1 MKSYYRNILIWS
13 GLAVIIGLVVG
24 SLDAL
29 FGRVLIG
36 VTNFRLEHFNYL
48 IPFLPVI
55 GVLIVF
61 FYDRFGKTAGRG
73 MGLVFSVGHQSDE
86 VIPKRLI
93 PLAMVATWLT
103 HLFGGSAGREGVAV
117 QIGATFANF
126 LGDVFKVKNRHIIV
140 MIGMAAGFGGLFQT
154 PFAATLFAL
163 EALIAGAI
171 YYRAIVPGLIASTV
185 AAQTSHFLG
194 LEKFSFTLTNLP
206 VLDANLIAKLL
217 LMGAIFGLTGFAFA
231 WLLTFAKS
239 RLTILLPNPYVK
251 VAACGVILS
260 LLFTMLGHGRYSGLG
275 TNLITAAFGGG
286 QIFAWDFALKLL
298 LTVLTL
304 AIGFQGGEVTP
315 LFAIGAALGTTL
327 GLALGLPVTFVAALG
342 YAAVFAS
349 ATNTFWAPILIGCE
363 VFGYALMPYLMI
375 VVIIS
380 YMLNFNKSIYTAQD
394 MLQNMFEVKKKD

>member
-1 MKSYYRNILIWS
+1 MIWS

-24 SLDAL
+24 ALDAL

-36 VTNFRLEHFNYL
+36 VTNFRLDHFNHL

-55 GVLIVF
+55 GLLIVF
-61 FYDRFGKTAGRG
+61 LYDRFGKTAGRG

-126 LGDVFKVKNRHIIV
+126 FGDVFKVKNRHIIV

-163 EALIAGAI
+163 EALVAGAI
-171 YYRAIVPGLIASTV
+171 YYRAIVPALIASTI

-194 LEKFSFTLTNLP
+194 LEKFSLTLTKLP
-206 VLDANLIAKLL
+206 VLNFSLVLKLL
-217 LMGAIFGLTGFAFA
+217 LVGAIFGLTGFAFA
-231 WLLTFAKS
+231 WLLTQAKS
-239 RLTILLPNPYVK
+239 RLTSWLPNPYVK
-251 VAACGVILS
+251 VAACGIILS
-260 LLFTMLGHGRYSGLG
+260 IALSILGQGRYSGLG
-275 TNLITAAFGGG
+275 TDLIAITFGGG
-286 QIFAWDFALKLL
+286 HISPWDFALKLV

-304 AIGFQGGEVTP
+304 SIGFQGGEVTP
-315 LFAIGAALGTTL
+315 LFAIGAALGATL

-363 VFGYALMPYLMI
+363 VFGYALMPYLML
-375 VVIIS
+375 VVIVS

-394 MLQNMFEVKKKD
+394 MLQNMFEAKK

>member
-61 FYDRFGKTAGRG
+61 FYNRFGKTAGRG

-163 EALIAGAI
+163 EALVAGAI
-171 YYRAIVPGLIASTV
+171 YYRAIVPALIASTV

-194 LEKFSFTLTNLP
+194 LEKFTFALTKLP
-206 VLDANLIAKLL
+206 ALDASLIAKLL
-217 LMGAIFGLTGFAFA
+217 LVGTIFGLTGFTFA
-231 WLLTFAKS
+231 WLLTQVKS
-239 RLTILLPNPYVK
+239 RLTTWLPNPYLK
-251 VAACGVILS
+251 VAACGAILS
-260 LLFTMLGHGRYSGLG
+260 ITFTMLGHGRYSGLG
-275 TNLITAAFGGG
+275 TNLISAAFSGG
-286 QIFAWDFALKLL
+286 QILAWDFALKLL

-315 LFAIGAALGTTL
+315 LFAIGAALGATL

-342 YAAVFAS
+342 YAAVFAA

-363 VFGYALMPYLMI
+363 VFGYALMPYLII

-394 MLQNMFEVKKKD
+394 MLQNMFEAKKKD

>member
-1 MKSYYRNILIWS
+1 MKTYYRNIVIWS
-13 GLAVIIGLVVG
+13 GLAVVIGLGVG
-24 SLDAL
+24 VLDAL
-29 FGRVLIG
+29 FGRILNV
-36 VTNFRLEHFNYL
+36 VTDFRIQHFNML
-48 IPFLPVI
+48 IPFLPLI

-61 FYDRFGKTAGRG
+61 LYRRFGKTASQG

-126 LGDVFKVKNRHIIV
+126 LGDIFKVKNRHIIV

-171 YYRAIVPGLIASTV
+171 YYRAIVPALIASTV
-185 AAQTSHFLG
+185 AAETSHFLG
-194 LEKFSFTLTNLP
+194 LEKFSFILTKLP
-206 VLDANLIAKLL
+206 ILDASLIIKLL
-217 LMGAIFGLTGFAFA
+217 FIGTIFGLTGFAFA
-231 WLLTFAKS
+231 WLLTFTKS
-239 RLTILLPNPYVK
+239 RLTTLLPNPYVK

-260 LLFTMLGHGRYSGLG
+260 LLFTILGHGRYSGLG
-275 TNLITAAFGGG
+275 TNLIASAFGGG
-286 QIFAWDFALKLL
+286 QIFAWDFALKLVM
-298 LTVLTL
+298 TVVTL

-315 LFAIGAALGTTL
+315 LFAIGAALGATL

-342 YAAVFAS
+342 YAAVFAA

-363 VFGYALMPYLMI
+363 VFGYALMPYLML
-375 VVIIS
+375 VIIVS

-394 MLQNMFEVKKKD
+394 MLQNMLEAKKKN

>member
-1 MKSYYRNILIWS
+1 MLWS

-24 SLDAL
+24 ALDAL

-36 VTNFRLEHFNYL
+36 VTNFRLDHFNHL

-55 GVLIVF
+55 GLLIVF
-61 FYDRFGKTAGRG
+61 LYDRFGKTAGRG

-126 LGDVFKVKNRHIIV
+126 FGDVFKVKNRHIIV

-163 EALIAGAI
+163 EALVAGAI
-171 YYRAIVPGLIASTV
+171 YYRAIVPALIASTI

-194 LEKFSFTLTNLP
+194 LEKFSLTLTKLP
-206 VLDANLIAKLL
+206 VLNFSLVLKLL
-217 LMGAIFGLTGFAFA
+217 LVGAIFGLTGFAFA
-231 WLLTFAKS
+231 WLLTQAKS
-239 RLTILLPNPYVK
+239 RLTSWLPNPYVK
-251 VAACGVILS
+251 VAACGIILS
-260 LLFTMLGHGRYSGLG
+260 IALSILGQGRYSGLG
-275 TNLITAAFGGG
+275 TDLIAITFGGG
-286 QIFAWDFALKLL
+286 HIFPWDFALKLV

-304 AIGFQGGEVTP
+304 SIGFQGGEVTP
-315 LFAIGAALGTTL
+315 LFAIGAALGATL

-363 VFGYALMPYLMI
+363 VFGYALMPYLML
-375 VVIIS
+375 VVIVS

-394 MLQNMFEVKKKD
+394 MLQNMFEAKK

>member
-1 MKSYYRNILIWS
+1 MAILI
-13 GLAVIIGLVVG
+13 GLGAGV
-24 SLDAL
+24 LDAL

-36 VTNFRLEHFNYL
+36 VTDFRLQHFNNL
-48 IPFLPVI
+48 ISFLPLI

-61 FYDRFGKTAGRG
+61 LYHRFGKTASQG
-73 MGLVFSVGHQSDE
+73 MGLVFSVGHQSDD

-171 YYRAIVPGLIASTV
+171 YYRAIVPALIASTV
-185 AAQTSHFLG
+185 AAQTSHFFG
-194 LEKFSFTLTNLP
+194 LEKFSFTITNLP
-206 VLDANLIAKLL
+206 ALDANLIAKLL

-315 LFAIGAALGTTL
+315 LLAIGAALGTTL

-342 YAAVFAS
+342 YAAVFAA

-394 MLQNMFEVKKKD
+394 MLQNMFKVKKKD

>member
-1 MKSYYRNILIWS
+1 LKSYYRNIVLWS

-24 SLDAL
+24 ALDAL

-36 VTNFRLEHFNYL
+36 VTNFQLDHFNHL

-55 GVLIVF
+55 GLLIVF
-61 FYDRFGKTAGRG
+61 LYDQFGKTAGRG

-126 LGDVFKVKNRHIIV
+126 FGDVFKVKNRHIIV

-163 EALIAGAI
+163 EALVAGAI
-171 YYRAIVPGLIASTV
+171 YYRAIVPALIASTI

-194 LEKFSFTLTNLP
+194 LEKFSLTLTKLP
-206 VLDANLIAKLL
+206 VLNFSLVLKLL
-217 LMGAIFGLTGFAFA
+217 LVGAIFGLTGFAFA
-231 WLLTFAKS
+231 WLLTQAKS
-239 RLTILLPNPYVK
+239 RLTSWLPNPYVK
-251 VAACGVILS
+251 VAACGIILS
-260 LLFTMLGHGRYSGLG
+260 IALSILGQGRYSGLG
-275 TNLITAAFGGG
+275 TDLIAITFGGG
-286 QIFAWDFALKLL
+286 HIFPWDFALKLV

-304 AIGFQGGEVTP
+304 SIGFQGGEVTP
-315 LFAIGAALGTTL
+315 LFAIGAALGATL

-363 VFGYALMPYLMI
+363 VFGYALMPYLML
-375 VVIIS
+375 VVIVS

-394 MLQNMFEVKKKD
+394 MLQNMFEAKK

>member
-1 MKSYYRNILIWS
+1 MKSYYRNIAIWS
-13 GLAVIIGLVVG
+13 GLAILIGLGAGV
-24 SLDAL
+24 LDAL

-36 VTNFRLEHFNYL
+36 VTDFRLQHFNNL
-48 IPFLPVI
+48 ISFLPLI

-61 FYDRFGKTAGRG
+61 LYHRFGKTASQG
-73 MGLVFSVGHQSDE
+73 MGLVFSVGHQSDD

-171 YYRAIVPGLIASTV
+171 YYRAIVPALIASTV
-185 AAQTSHFLG
+185 AAQTSHFFG
-194 LEKFSFTLTNLP
+194 LEKFSFTITNLP
-206 VLDANLIAKLL
+206 ALYANLIAKLL

-315 LFAIGAALGTTL
+315 LLAIGAALGTTL

-342 YAAVFAS
+342 YAAVFAA

>member
-1 MKSYYRNILIWS
+1 MKSYYRNIVIWS

-24 SLDAL
+24 ALDAL

-36 VTNFRLEHFNYL
+36 VTDFRGQHFNAL

-61 FYDRFGKTAGRG
+61 LYDRFGKTAGRG

-93 PLAMVATWLT
+93 PFAMVATWLT

-126 LGDVFKVKNRHIIV
+126 LGDIFKVKNRHIIV

-163 EALIAGAI
+163 EALVAGAI
-171 YYRAIVPGLIASTV
+171 YYRALVPALIASTV

-194 LEKFSFTLTNLP
+194 LEKFTFTLTKLP
-206 VLDANLIAKLL
+206 AFDTRLVAQLL
-217 LMGAIFGLTGFAFA
+217 LVGAIFGLTGFAFA

-239 RLTILLPNPYVK
+239 RLTTWLPNPYVK
-251 VAACGVILS
+251 VAACGAVLS

-275 TNLITAAFGGG
+275 TNLITAAFSSG
-286 QIFAWDFALKLL
+286 QILAWDFALKLL

-315 LFAIGAALGTTL
+315 LFAIGATL
-327 GLALGLPVTFVAALG
+327 GVTLALALGLPVTFVAALG

-363 VFGYALMPYLMI
+363 VFGYALMPYLML
-375 VVIIS
+375 VVIVS
-380 YMLNFNKSIYTAQD
+380 YMLNFNNSIYTAQN
-394 MLQNMFEVKKKD
+394 MLQNMLEAKKLD

>member
-1 MKSYYRNILIWS
+1 
-13 GLAVIIGLVVG
+13 
-24 SLDAL
+24 
-29 FGRVLIG
+29 
-36 VTNFRLEHFNYL
+36 
-48 IPFLPVI
+48 
-55 GVLIVF
+55 
-61 FYDRFGKTAGRG
+61 
-73 MGLVFSVGHQSDE
+73 
-86 VIPKRLI
+86 
-93 PLAMVATWLT
+93 MVATWLT

-171 YYRAIVPGLIASTV
+171 YYRAIVPALIASTV

-327 GLALGLPVTFVAALG
+327 GVALGLPVTFVAALG

>member
-1 MKSYYRNILIWS
+1 MKSYYRNIAIWS
-13 GLAVIIGLVVG
+13 GLAILIGLGAGV
-24 SLDAL
+24 LDAL

-36 VTNFRLEHFNYL
+36 VTDFRLQHFNNL
-48 IPFLPVI
+48 ISFLPLI

-61 FYDRFGKTAGRG
+61 LYHRFGKTASQG
-73 MGLVFSVGHQSDE
+73 MGLVFSVGHQSDD

-171 YYRAIVPGLIASTV
+171 YYRAIVPALIASTV
-185 AAQTSHFLG
+185 AAQTSHFFG
-194 LEKFSFTLTNLP
+194 LEKFSFTITNLP
-206 VLDANLIAKLL
+206 ALDANLIAKLL

-260 LLFTMLGHGRYSGLG
+260 LLFTMLGYGRYSGLG

-315 LFAIGAALGTTL
+315 LLAIGAALGTTL

-342 YAAVFAS
+342 YAAVFAA

>member
-1 MKSYYRNILIWS
+1 MKSYYQNIAIWS
-13 GLAVIIGLVVG
+13 GLAILIGLGAGV
-24 SLDAL
+24 LDAL

-36 VTNFRLEHFNYL
+36 VTDFRLQHFNNL
-48 IPFLPVI
+48 IPFLPLI

-61 FYDRFGKTAGRG
+61 LYHRFGKTASQG
-73 MGLVFSVGHQSDE
+73 MGLVFSVGHQSDD

-171 YYRAIVPGLIASTV
+171 YYRAIVPALIASTV

-275 TNLITAAFGGG
+275 TSLITAAFGGG
-286 QIFAWDFALKLL
+286 QIFSWDFALKLL

-394 MLQNMFEVKKKD
+394 LLQNMFEVKKKD

>member
-1 MKSYYRNILIWS
+1 MLWS

-24 SLDAL
+24 ALDAL

-36 VTNFRLEHFNYL
+36 VTNFQLDHFNHL

-55 GVLIVF
+55 GLLIVF
-61 FYDRFGKTAGRG
+61 LYDQFGKTAGRG

-126 LGDVFKVKNRHIIV
+126 FGDVFKVKNRHIIV

-163 EALIAGAI
+163 EALVAGAI
-171 YYRAIVPGLIASTV
+171 YYRAIVPALIASTI

-194 LEKFSFTLTNLP
+194 LEKFSLTLTKLP
-206 VLDANLIAKLL
+206 VLNFSLVLKLL
-217 LMGAIFGLTGFAFA
+217 LVGAIFGLTGFAFA
-231 WLLTFAKS
+231 WLLTQAKS
-239 RLTILLPNPYVK
+239 RLTSWLPNPYVK
-251 VAACGVILS
+251 VAACGIILS
-260 LLFTMLGHGRYSGLG
+260 IALSILGQGRYSGLG
-275 TNLITAAFGGG
+275 TDLIAITFGGG
-286 QIFAWDFALKLL
+286 HIFPWDFALKLV

-304 AIGFQGGEVTP
+304 SIGFQGGEVTP
-315 LFAIGAALGTTL
+315 LFAIGAALGATL

-363 VFGYALMPYLMI
+363 VFGYALMPYLML
-375 VVIIS
+375 VVIVS

-394 MLQNMFEVKKKD
+394 MLQNMFEAKK

>member
-1 MKSYYRNILIWS
+1 MLWS

-24 SLDAL
+24 ALDAL

-36 VTNFRLEHFNYL
+36 VTNFRLDHFNHL

-55 GVLIVF
+55 GLLIVF
-61 FYDRFGKTAGRG
+61 LYDRFGKTAGRG

-126 LGDVFKVKNRHIIV
+126 FGDVFKVKNRHIIV

-163 EALIAGAI
+163 EALVAGAI
-171 YYRAIVPGLIASTV
+171 YYRAIVPALIASTI

-194 LEKFSFTLTNLP
+194 LEKFSLTLTKLP
-206 VLDANLIAKLL
+206 VLNFSLVLKLL
-217 LMGAIFGLTGFAFA
+217 LVGAIFGLTGFAFA
-231 WLLTFAKS
+231 WLLTQAKS
-239 RLTILLPNPYVK
+239 RLTSWLPNPYVK
-251 VAACGVILS
+251 VAACGIILS
-260 LLFTMLGHGRYSGLG
+260 IALSILGQGRYSGLG
-275 TNLITAAFGGG
+275 TDLIAITFGGG
-286 QIFAWDFALKLL
+286 HIFPWDFALKLV

-304 AIGFQGGEVTP
+304 SIGFQGGEVTP
-315 LFAIGAALGTTL
+315 LFAIGAALGATL

-363 VFGYALMPYLMI
+363 VFGYALMPYLML
-375 VVIIS
+375 VVIVS

-394 MLQNMFEVKKKD
+394 MLQNMFEAKKQD

>member
-1 MKSYYRNILIWS
+1 MKSYYRNIAIWS
-13 GLAVIIGLVVG
+13 GLAILIGLGAGV
-24 SLDAL
+24 LDAL

-36 VTNFRLEHFNYL
+36 VTDFRLQHFNNL
-48 IPFLPVI
+48 ISFLPLI

-61 FYDRFGKTAGRG
+61 LYHRFGKTASQG
-73 MGLVFSVGHQSDE
+73 MGLVFSVGHQSDD

-171 YYRAIVPGLIASTV
+171 YYRAIVPALIASTV
-185 AAQTSHFLG
+185 AAQTSHFFG
-194 LEKFSFTLTNLP
+194 LEKFSFTITNLP
-206 VLDANLIAKLL
+206 ALDANLIAKLL

-315 LFAIGAALGTTL
+315 LLAIGAALGTTL

-342 YAAVFAS
+342 YAAVFAA

-394 MLQNMFEVKKKD
+394 MLQNMFKVKKKD

>member
-1 MKSYYRNILIWS
+1 MKSYYQNIAIWS
-13 GLAVIIGLVVG
+13 GLAILIGLGAGV
-24 SLDAL
+24 LDAL

-36 VTNFRLEHFNYL
+36 VTDFRLQHFNNL
-48 IPFLPVI
+48 IPFLPLI

-61 FYDRFGKTAGRG
+61 LYHRFGKTASQG
-73 MGLVFSVGHQSDE
+73 MGLVFSVGHQSDD

-171 YYRAIVPGLIASTV
+171 YYRAIVPALIASTV
-185 AAQTSHFLG
+185 AAQTSHFFG
-194 LEKFSFTLTNLP
+194 LEKFSFTITNLP
-206 VLDANLIAKLL
+206 ALYANLIAKLL

-315 LFAIGAALGTTL
+315 LLAIGAALGTTL

-342 YAAVFAS
+342 YAAVFAA

>member
-1 MKSYYRNILIWS
+1 MAILI
-13 GLAVIIGLVVG
+13 GLGAGV
-24 SLDAL
+24 LDAL

-36 VTNFRLEHFNYL
+36 VTDFRLQHFNNL
-48 IPFLPVI
+48 ISFLPLI

-61 FYDRFGKTAGRG
+61 LYHRFGKTASQG
-73 MGLVFSVGHQSDE
+73 MGLVFSVGHQSDD

-171 YYRAIVPGLIASTV
+171 YYRAIVPALIASTV
-185 AAQTSHFLG
+185 AAQTSHFFG
-194 LEKFSFTLTNLP
+194 LEKFSFTITNLP
-206 VLDANLIAKLL
+206 ALDANLIAKLL

-260 LLFTMLGHGRYSGLG
+260 LLFTMLGYGRYSGLG

-315 LFAIGAALGTTL
+315 LLAIGAALGTTL

-342 YAAVFAS
+342 YAAVFAA

>member
-171 YYRAIVPGLIASTV
+171 YYRAIVPALIASTV

>member
-140 MIGMAAGFGGLFQT
+140 MIGM
-154 PFAATLFAL
+154 
-163 EALIAGAI
+163 
-171 YYRAIVPGLIASTV
+171 
-185 AAQTSHFLG
+185 
-194 LEKFSFTLTNLP
+194 
-206 VLDANLIAKLL
+206 LL
-217 LMGAIFGLTGFAFA
+217 L
-231 WLLTFAKS
+231 
-239 RLTILLPNPYVK
+239 RV
-251 VAACGVILS
+251 
-260 LLFTMLGHGRYSGLG
+260 
-275 TNLITAAFGGG
+275 
-286 QIFAWDFALKLL
+286 LL
-298 LTVLTL
+298 LLRPR
-304 AIGFQGGEVTP
+304 I
-315 LFAIGAALGTTL
+315 
-327 GLALGLPVTFVAALG
+327 
-342 YAAVFAS
+342 
-349 ATNTFWAPILIGCE
+349 FWVSKNLH
-363 VFGYALMPYLMI
+363 LH
-375 VVIIS
+375 
-380 YMLNFNKSIYTAQD
+380 
-394 MLQNMFEVKKKD
+394 

>member
-1 MKSYYRNILIWS
+1 MKSYYRNIAIWS
-13 GLAVIIGLVVG
+13 GLAILIGLGAGV
-24 SLDAL
+24 LDAL

-36 VTNFRLEHFNYL
+36 VTDFRLQHFNNL
-48 IPFLPVI
+48 ISFLPLI

-61 FYDRFGKTAGRG
+61 LYHSFGKTASQG
-73 MGLVFSVGHQSDE
+73 MGLVFSVGHQSDD

-171 YYRAIVPGLIASTV
+171 YYRAIVPALIASTV
-185 AAQTSHFLG
+185 AAQTSHFFG
-194 LEKFSFTLTNLP
+194 LEKFSFTITNLP
-206 VLDANLIAKLL
+206 ALDANLIAKLL

-260 LLFTMLGHGRYSGLG
+260 LLFTMLGYGRYSGLG

-315 LFAIGAALGTTL
+315 LLAIGAALGTTL

-342 YAAVFAS
+342 YAAVFAA

>member
-1 MKSYYRNILIWS
+1 MKSYYRNIAIWS
-13 GLAVIIGLVVG
+13 GLAILIGLGAGV
-24 SLDAL
+24 LDAL

-36 VTNFRLEHFNYL
+36 VTDFRLQHFNNL
-48 IPFLPVI
+48 ISFLPLI

-61 FYDRFGKTAGRG
+61 LYHRFGKTASQG
-73 MGLVFSVGHQSDE
+73 MGLVFSVGHQSDD

-171 YYRAIVPGLIASTV
+171 YYRAIVPALIASTV

-217 LMGAIFGLTGFAFA
+217 LMGAIFGLTGFEFA
-231 WLLTFAKS
+231 LLLTFAKS

-260 LLFTMLGHGRYSGLG
+260 LLFTMLGYGRYSGLG

-315 LFAIGAALGTTL
+315 LLAIGAALGTTL

-342 YAAVFAS
+342 YAAVFAA

>member
-1 MKSYYRNILIWS
+1 MKSYYRNIVLWS

-24 SLDAL
+24 ALDAL

-36 VTNFRLEHFNYL
+36 VTNFQLDHFNHL

-55 GVLIVF
+55 GLLIVF
-61 FYDRFGKTAGRG
+61 LYDQFGKTAGRG

-126 LGDVFKVKNRHIIV
+126 FGDVFKVKNRHIIV

-163 EALIAGAI
+163 EALVAGAI
-171 YYRAIVPGLIASTV
+171 YYRAIVPALIASTI

-194 LEKFSFTLTNLP
+194 LEKFSLTLTKLP
-206 VLDANLIAKLL
+206 VLNFSLVLKLL
-217 LMGAIFGLTGFAFA
+217 LVGAIFGLTGFAFA
-231 WLLTFAKS
+231 WLLTQAKS
-239 RLTILLPNPYVK
+239 RLTSWLPNPYVK
-251 VAACGVILS
+251 VAACGIILS
-260 LLFTMLGHGRYSGLG
+260 IALSILGQGRYSGLG
-275 TNLITAAFGGG
+275 TDLIAITFGGG
-286 QIFAWDFALKLL
+286 HIFPWDFALKLV

-304 AIGFQGGEVTP
+304 SIGFQGGEVTP
-315 LFAIGAALGTTL
+315 LFAIGAALGATL

-363 VFGYALMPYLMI
+363 VFGYALMPYLML
-375 VVIIS
+375 VVIVS

-394 MLQNMFEVKKKD
+394 MLQNMFEAKK

>member
-1 MKSYYRNILIWS
+1 MKSYYQNIAIWS
-13 GLAVIIGLVVG
+13 GLAILIGLGAGV
-24 SLDAL
+24 LDAL

-36 VTNFRLEHFNYL
+36 VTDFRLQHFNNL
-48 IPFLPVI
+48 IPFLPLI

-61 FYDRFGKTAGRG
+61 LYHRFGKTASQG
-73 MGLVFSVGHQSDE
+73 MGLVFSVGHQSDD

-140 MIGMAAGFGGLFQT
+140 MIRMAAGFGGLFQT

-171 YYRAIVPGLIASTV
+171 YYRAIVPALIASTV

-217 LMGAIFGLTGFAFA
+217 LMGAIFGLTGFEFA
-231 WLLTFAKS
+231 LLLTFAKS

>member
-1 MKSYYRNILIWS
+1 MKSYYRNIAIWS
-13 GLAVIIGLVVG
+13 GLAILIGLGAGV
-24 SLDAL
+24 LDAL

-36 VTNFRLEHFNYL
+36 VTDFRLQHFNNM
-48 IPFLPVI
+48 IPFLPLI

-61 FYDRFGKTAGRG
+61 LYHRFGKTASQG
-73 MGLVFSVGHQSDE
+73 MGLVFSVGHQSDD

-171 YYRAIVPGLIASTV
+171 YYRAIVPALIASTV

-239 RLTILLPNPYVK
+239 CLTILLPNPYVK

-275 TNLITAAFGGG
+275 TSLITAAFGGG
-286 QIFAWDFALKLL
+286 QIFSWDFALKLL

-342 YAAVFAS
+342 YAAVFAA

-394 MLQNMFEVKKKD
+394 LLQNMFEVKKKD

>member
-1 MKSYYRNILIWS
+1 LKSYYRNIVLWS

-24 SLDAL
+24 ALDAL

-36 VTNFRLEHFNYL
+36 VTNFRLDHFNHL

-55 GVLIVF
+55 GLLIVF
-61 FYDRFGKTAGRG
+61 LYDQFGKTAGRG

-126 LGDVFKVKNRHIIV
+126 FGDVFKVKNRHIIV

-163 EALIAGAI
+163 EALVAGAI
-171 YYRAIVPGLIASTV
+171 YYRAIVPALIASTI

-194 LEKFSFTLTNLP
+194 LEKFSLTLTKLP
-206 VLDANLIAKLL
+206 VLNFSLVLKLL
-217 LMGAIFGLTGFAFA
+217 LVGAIFGLTGFAFA
-231 WLLTFAKS
+231 WLLTQAKS
-239 RLTILLPNPYVK
+239 RLTSWLPNPYVK
-251 VAACGVILS
+251 VAACGIILS
-260 LLFTMLGHGRYSGLG
+260 IALSILGQGRYSGLG
-275 TNLITAAFGGG
+275 TDLIAITFGGG
-286 QIFAWDFALKLL
+286 HIFPWDFALKLV

-304 AIGFQGGEVTP
+304 SIGFQGGEVTP
-315 LFAIGAALGTTL
+315 LFAIGAALGATL

-363 VFGYALMPYLMI
+363 VFGYALMPYLML
-375 VVIIS
+375 VVIVS

-394 MLQNMFEVKKKD
+394 MLQNMFEAKK